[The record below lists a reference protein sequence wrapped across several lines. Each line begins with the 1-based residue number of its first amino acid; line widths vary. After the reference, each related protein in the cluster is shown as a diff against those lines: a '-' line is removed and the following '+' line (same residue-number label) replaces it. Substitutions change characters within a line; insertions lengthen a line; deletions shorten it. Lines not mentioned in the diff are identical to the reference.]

1 MRYDTMDSELGPIL
15 FACDDQGLTRVHF
28 ADSSKPLAMDDS
40 WNRTGQDPL
49 LQETRRQL
57 EEYFSGKRRQF
68 SLPLS
73 LDGTDFQIRVWK
85 TLATIPY
92 GTTWSYKEL
101 ASAIGNPAACR
112 AVGNANS
119 KNQMVIIVPC
129 HRVIGSGGGLVGF
142 ASGLVRKRY
151 LISLEQ
157 SYAEI
162 GSLGNEPGAP
172 K

>member
-15 FACDDQGLTRVHF
+15 FACDDQSLTRVHF
-28 ADSSKPLAMDDS
+28 TDSSKPLAMDDT
-40 WNRTGQDPL
+40 WCRTPKDPL

-57 EEYFSGKRRQF
+57 DEYFSGKRRQF
-68 SLPLS
+68 SLPLAME
-73 LDGTDFQIRVWK
+73 GTDFQINVWK
-85 TLATIPY
+85 ALTTIPY

-101 ASAIGNPAACR
+101 AAAVGNPAACR
-112 AVGNANS
+112 AVGNANG
-119 KNQMVIIVPC
+119 KNKIVIIVPC
-129 HRVIGSGGGLVGF
+129 HRVIGSDGDLVGF

-162 GSLGNEPGAP
+162 GGA
-172 K
+172 

>member
-15 FACDDQGLTRVHF
+15 FACDDQSLTRVHF
-28 ADSSKPLAMDDS
+28 TDSSKPLTMDDT
-40 WNRTGQDPL
+40 WCRTPKDPL

-57 EEYFSGKRRQF
+57 DEYFSGKRRQF
-68 SLPLS
+68 SLPLAME
-73 LDGTDFQIRVWK
+73 GTDFQINVWK
-85 TLATIPY
+85 ALTTIPY

-101 ASAIGNPAACR
+101 AAAVGNPAACR
-112 AVGNANS
+112 AVGNANG
-119 KNQMVIIVPC
+119 KNKIVIIVPC
-129 HRVIGSGGGLVGF
+129 HRVIGSDGDLVGF

-162 GSLGNEPGAP
+162 GGA
-172 K
+172 